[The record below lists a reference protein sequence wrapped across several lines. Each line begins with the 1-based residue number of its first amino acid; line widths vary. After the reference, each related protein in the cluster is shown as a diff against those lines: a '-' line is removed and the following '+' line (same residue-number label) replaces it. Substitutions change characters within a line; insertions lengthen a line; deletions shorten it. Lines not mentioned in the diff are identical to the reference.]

1 MKLRCT
7 QHASGDRAHTLCHP
21 GLVFEWCNT
30 CPVSKT
36 LQFVK
41 FHLLDAGTK
50 DGDAV
55 SHPCIPTPL
64 PFPCSSLIS
73 QGKQSKITNNKK
85 TSKHISQNI
94 QVFDSKKSPGA
105 ASLTREAC
113 LPSRILH
120 VTLLHF
126 FKEHALRPHMLLA
139 TRFSL
144 GIVLG

>member
-7 QHASGDRAHTLCHP
+7 QHTSGDCTHTLCHP
-21 GLVFEWCNT
+21 GLVFELCST

-41 FHLLDAGTK
+41 FHLLGAGTK
-50 DGDAV
+50 DGDAL

-73 QGKQSKITNNKK
+73 QGKQLKIMNNKK
-85 TSKHISQNI
+85 TSKRISQNI
-94 QVFDSKKSPGA
+94 QLFDSKKSPGA

-120 VTLLHF
+120 ITLLQF
-126 FKEHALRPHMLLA
+126 FKEHTPRPHALLA
-139 TRFSL
+139 TLFSL
-144 GIVLG
+144 GITLG